1 MKSKSR
7 KDVMVAGAKHFARWL
22 RRKRIRACRE
32 RAISYGHGYEWD
44 PLDEKELMK
53 QYVASLKG
61 ERT

>member
-1 MKSKSR
+1 
-7 KDVMVAGAKHFARWL
+7 MVAGAKHFARWL